1 MKQHITAQPS
11 LRFPSRHSG
20 AGRNPDATH
29 WIPAFAGMTNLRHWI
44 PAFVGVTNLR
54 HWTPACAGMTGVRR
68 FFRRIENLLVAAGAA
83 LLLAGCASNA
93 PLVHQPMSSRP
104 APPQASTAPANGAI
118 YQARQGAQ
126 VGYSYRPLFEDRR
139 ARNVGDILTININ
152 ETTAASKK
160 SGSTAA
166 RSGSSSVSV
175 SALAGLPFKS
185 LLGTNAAAESSSAF
199 EGKGDSASNNAF
211 TAIITVTVIEILGN
225 GNLLVSGEKQTGI
238 NQGSE
243 FVRFSGVVN
252 PATVSA
258 TNTVSSSQVA
268 DARLEYRGNGYID
281 EAQTMGWLARF
292 FLSFLAF

>member
-1 MKQHITAQPS
+1 MNPPPS
-11 LRFPSRHSG
+11 LAHCVWLRSAPQGAPLAARQSRFRG
-20 AGRNPDATH
+20 GT
-29 WIPAFAGMTNLRHWI
+29 GM
-44 PAFVGVTNLR
+44 AS
-54 HWTPACAGMTGVRR
+54 
-68 FFRRIENLLVAAGAA
+68 LLSCVA
-83 LLLAGCASNA
+83 LLLGACATNA
-93 PLVHQPMSSRP
+93 PLVHQPMTSRP
-104 APPQASTAPANGAI
+104 APQQASAAAANGAI
-118 YQARQGAQ
+118 YQTRQSVQ

-152 ETTAASKK
+152 ETTSASKK

-166 RSGSSSVSV
+166 RTGSSSVSV

-185 LLGTNAAAESSSAF
+185 LLGTNAAAESSSSF
-199 EGKGDSASNNAF
+199 DGKGDSASNNAF

-225 GNLLVSGEKQTGI
+225 GNLVVSGEKQIGI

-258 TNTVSSSQVA
+258 TNTVSSNQVA

>member
-1 MKQHITAQPS
+1 MKQPITSPSS
-11 LRFPSRHSG
+11 LRFLSRHSG

-29 WIPAFAGMTNLRHWI
+29 WTPAYAGVTNLRHWI
-44 PAFVGVTNLR
+44 PA
-54 HWTPACAGMTGVRR
+54 CAGMTR
-68 FFRRIENLLVAAGAA
+68 LLRHAVVVATAS
-83 LLLAGCASNA
+83 LLLTACATNA

-104 APPQASTAPANGAI
+104 APAQASAAAANGAV
-118 YQARQGAQ
+118 YQTRQSAQ

-152 ETTAASKK
+152 ETTSASKK

-166 RSGSSSVSV
+166 RTGSSSVSI

-185 LLGTNAAAESSSAF
+185 LLGTNAAAESSSSF
-199 EGKGDSASNNAF
+199 DGKGDSASNNAF

-225 GNLLVSGEKQTGI
+225 GNLVVSGEKQIGI

-258 TNTVSSSQVA
+258 TNTVSSNQVA